1 MIYISLDEKLSKIKL
16 NDRHQGCQ
24 HPHRCLDGCFT
35 KIIQFE
41 VQFFL
46 MLPIIHRLAQQYVDV
61 RHTISIHWW
70 FQHAQQAVRPERL
83 RISHLLL
90 LLQVLDL
97 PLQQTVSQQEVHIGH
112 EL

>member
-1 MIYISLDEKLSKIKL
+1 MISLDEKLSKIKL
-16 NDRHQGCQ
+16 DDRDHGRQ
-24 HPHRCLDGCFT
+24 HPHRLLDGRLT
-35 KIIQFE
+35 VIIQFE

-70 FQHAQQAVRPERL
+70 FQHAQQAVRPEGL

-90 LLQVLDL
+90 LL
-97 PLQQTVSQQEVHIGH
+97 
-112 EL
+112 